1 MQKER
6 KAQQQQQQR
15 LLSSLFIV
23 LTLSIADEKLSLLF

>member
-1 MQKER
+1 MQKE
-6 KAQQQQQQR
+6 KSPAATAER